1 METLRQRYM
10 LDLVWHSFELRP
22 AGGPPISQAYRQRIE
37 AARPI
42 FAASMKEELGVEIN
56 SGPFGI
62 NSRPSLVG
70 AKYAEDQ
77 GAGDAYH
84 WAVLHAYWEQGLDI
98 SDLAV
103 LRQIAAGVA
112 LDPEAYLGGL
122 ADAGYESQVD
132 ADIELARIYGLTG
145 VPAMIFADKY
155 LIVGAQPLPV
165 LEEAVVEIRR
175 REGLD
180 NGDSAAV

>member
-1 METLRQRYM
+1 MQ
-10 LDLVWHSFELRP
+10 
-22 AGGPPISQAYRQRIE
+22 
-37 AARPI
+37 
-42 FAASMKEELGVEIN
+42 EELGVEIR

-70 AKYAEDQ
+70 AKFAEDQ
-77 GAGDAYH
+77 GAGEAYH
-84 WAVLHAYWEQGLDI
+84 RAVLRAYWENGQDI

-103 LRQIAAGVA
+103 LQQIAAGVG
-112 LDPEAYLGGL
+112 LDPSRYLQGV
-122 ADAGYESQVD
+122 AHAGYEARVD
-132 ADIELARIYGLTG
+132 ADIDLARMYGLTG

-175 REGLD
+175 REGLA
-180 NGDSAAV
+180 NGEAAGS

>member
-1 METLRQRYM
+1 MTFI
-10 LDLVWHSFELRP
+10 WHSFELRP
-22 AGGPPISQAYRQRIE
+22 EGAPPISESYRRRIE

-42 FAASMKEELGVEIN
+42 FAASMKEELGVEIK

-77 GAGDAYH
+77 GAGEAYH
-84 WAVLHAYWEQGLDI
+84 WSVLRAYWEEEQDI
-98 SDLAV
+98 SDPAV
-103 LRQIAAGVA
+103 LRQIAIDIG
-112 LDPEAYLGGL
+112 LDPEGYAHSL
-122 ADAGYESQVD
+122 AHTGYDSRVD
-132 ADIELARIYGLTG
+132 ADINLARMYGLTG
-145 VPAMIFADKY
+145 VPSMIFADKY
-155 LIVGAQPLPV
+155 LVVGAQPLSV

-180 NGDSAAV
+180 NGESATV